1 MLINQVRIGRL
12 RRDEVC
18 DAHPELIRA
27 AANVGT
33 ETERMSNLRKGQSPL
48 GDVRI
53 GHRLPAHGRCVSSS
67 KELRE
72 LSVTGRV

>member
-1 MLINQVRIGRL
+1 MRGSTGGGGVVDHRLARRMLINQVRIGRL

-33 ETERMSNLRKGQSPL
+33 ETKRYVQSAK
-48 GDVRI
+48 RTI
-53 GHRLPAHGRCVSSS
+53 SAW
-67 KELRE
+67 
-72 LSVTGRV
+72 